1 MKLTWLNPNWWS
13 LSTNCGVFFQIK
25 EKKTLF
31 TTIDEIDNDIDEC
44 KENVQPS
51 QQQHAIDKIYYSTDV
66 TTASDGQHKNES
78 SCVATSSQNTAV
90 CSMTHST
97 LLEPTEKHHI
107 HIFQN
112 SADRQQCKV
121 DSSTS
126 DNWCGQQTSQDGNP
140 TAKLLAARRI
150 PIGTCS
156 SYYKHDSDL
165 YQNCVSVTTL
175 EKNRTVCKNIET
187 LLHQSGIS
195 ALPKQGGSHNGTTFN
210 LRQLHSN
217 SNLESVQV
225 SGDFDDAV
233 RHNSDNNLKIQVG
246 FRNCFIYFFFWK
258 YWLKKCMHFSLW
270 ATNDLTD
277 KERFVTWCNRF

>member
-1 MKLTWLNPNWWS
+1 MKLTWLNPDWWS
-13 LSTNCGVFFQIK
+13 FSTNCNFFFQIK

-51 QQQHAIDKIYYSTDV
+51 QDGIDYYGTDV

-90 CSMTHST
+90 CSMTHSA

-107 HIFQN
+107 FYN
-112 SADRQQCKV
+112 SADRQCKV
-121 DSSTS
+121 SSS
-126 DNWCGQQTSQDGNP
+126 DNRCGQQTSQDGNL

-156 SYYKHDSDL
+156 SYYKHDSDIS
-165 YQNCVSVTTL
+165 QNCVSVTTL

-187 LLHQSGIS
+187 SLHQSGIS
-195 ALPKQGGSHNGTTFN
+195 ALPKQGGSHNGTAFN
-210 LRQLHSN
+210 LCQLHSN

-225 SGDFDDAV
+225 SRDFDDAV
-233 RHNSDNNLKIQVG
+233 KYNSDNNLKIQVG
-246 FRNCFIYFFFWK
+246 LRNCFFLYFSGK
-258 YWLKKCMHFSLW
+258 YWLKILYVSLW

-277 KERFVTWCNRF
+277 KKWFVTCCNSL

>member
-1 MKLTWLNPNWWS
+1 MS
-13 LSTNCGVFFQIK
+13 ANCGGFFFQIK

-51 QQQHAIDKIYYSTDV
+51 QQQHTIDKIYYSTDV

-97 LLEPTEKHHI
+97 PLEPAEKHHI
-107 HIFQN
+107 HIFHN

-121 DSSTS
+121 NSSAS
-126 DNWCGQQTSQDGNP
+126 DNWCGQQTSQDGTP

-150 PIGTCS
+150 PIGTSCS
-156 SYYKHDSDL
+156 SYNKHDSDL

-187 LLHQSGIS
+187 SLHQSGIS
-195 ALPKQGGSHNGTTFN
+195 ALPKQGGSHNGTAFN

-225 SGDFDDAV
+225 SGDFDDAIK
-233 RHNSDNNLKIQVG
+233 HNSDNNLKIQVG
-246 FRNCFIYFFFWK
+246 FRNCLFFLFSSGK
-258 YWLKKCMHFSLW
+258 Y
-270 ATNDLTD
+270 
-277 KERFVTWCNRF
+277 